1 MDIDRIK
8 TLLGSADRIR
18 ALLARRDAIEEQH
31 DKLTE
36 ERIALDDELQ
46 QLTGVPANSRTTRTR
61 APQKCSVCGNEG
73 HSKRTCPRKGS

>member
-8 TLLGSADRIR
+8 TFPGSADRIR

-36 ERIALDDELQ
+36 ERIALDDELE
-46 QLTGVPANSRTTRTR
+46 QLTGVPANSRMMRTR
-61 APQKCSVCGNEG
+61 APQKCSLCGNEG
-73 HSKRTCPRKGS
+73 HSKRTCPQKGS